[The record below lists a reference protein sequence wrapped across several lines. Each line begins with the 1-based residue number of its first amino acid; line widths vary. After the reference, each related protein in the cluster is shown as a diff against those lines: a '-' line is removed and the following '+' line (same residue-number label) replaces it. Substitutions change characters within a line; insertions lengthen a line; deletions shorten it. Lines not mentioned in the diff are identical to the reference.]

1 MIVHVTRFILVS
13 VGVISGLAIM
23 RMADWVAI
31 TGLPENLLS
40 LVSVVLGWSIGYVIG
55 GIVGREL
62 NRTILELE
70 NRLSRLSA
78 MDLALSATGL
88 LIGLLASLI
97 IAWPL
102 RLVEP
107 AWMAVLLA
115 VSISLLFGYVSVRV
129 ALLKR
134 AEVARIFSGK
144 TGLSAA
150 DASREK
156 MLLLDTSA
164 LIDGRFVELH
174 SMGYLDYWLRVP
186 RFVLAE
192 LQTLA
197 DSADD
202 IKRARGRRGL
212 DLLARLHDTE
222 RVVEVFEADMPD
234 LTDTDSKLMELALE
248 TGAAILTLDMNLTKV
263 ARIRG
268 IEVLNINEIALALRP
283 SYLPGEEI
291 KVRLVKAGKE
301 QDQGVGYLD
310 DGTMVIAID
319 SADFIG
325 EEIVAQVTSV
335 LQTAG
340 GRMMFV
346 QRRAAA
352 QAAGG
357 SIDQ

>member
-1 MIVHVTRFILVS
+1 MIVHVTRFIS
-13 VGVISGLAIM
+13 VALGVISGLLIL
-23 RMADWVAI
+23 RMADWVEI
-31 TGLPENLLS
+31 TGLPENPLT

-62 NRTILELE
+62 SRVILDIET
-70 NRLSRLSA
+70 RLSRLSA
-78 MDLALSATGL
+78 MDLALSAAGL
-88 LIGLLASLI
+88 FIGLLASLI

-107 AWMAVLLA
+107 AWVAVLLA
-115 VSISLLFGYVSVRV
+115 VSTSLLFGYVSVRV

-134 AEVARIFSGK
+134 DEVARILFGK
-144 TGLSAA
+144 AAFSAA
-150 DASREK
+150 DTSREK

-164 LIDGRFVELH
+164 LIDGRFVEMH

-212 DLLARLHDTE
+212 DLVARLHDTE
-222 RVVEVFEADMPD
+222 RMVEVFEADVPD
-234 LTDTDSKLMELALE
+234 LTETDSKLMELALE
-248 TGAAILTLDMNLTKV
+248 TGAAIMTLDMNLTKV
-263 ARIRG
+263 ARVRD

-291 KVRLVKAGKE
+291 KVRLVKPGKE

-325 EEIVAQVTSV
+325 KEIVAQVTSV
-335 LQTAG
+335 LQTGG

-352 QAAGG
+352 QPAGD

>member
-1 MIVHVTRFILVS
+1 MIVHVTRFISVA
-13 VGVISGLAIM
+13 VGVISGLAIV
-23 RMADWVAI
+23 RLADWVEI
-31 TGLPENLLS
+31 TGLPINLLTF
-40 LVSVVLGWSIGYVIG
+40 VSVVLGWSIGYVIG

-62 NRTILELE
+62 S
-70 NRLSRLSA
+70 RLITEIEGYLRRLSA
-78 MDLALSATGL
+78 TDLALSAIGL
-88 LIGLLASLI
+88 LIGLLASFI

-107 AWMAVLLA
+107 AWVAVLLA
-115 VSISLLFGYVSVRV
+115 LNISLLFGYVSVRI

-134 AEVARIFSGK
+134 AEVAKILLGRS
-144 TGLSAA
+144 SSSVA
-150 DASREK
+150 DTDREK
-156 MLLLDTSA
+156 MLFLDTSA
-164 LIDGRFVELH
+164 LIDGRFVELR
-174 SMGYLDYWLRVP
+174 SMGYLDYSLRIP
-186 RFVLAE
+186 RFVLSE

-212 DLLARLHDTE
+212 DLLARLHDKE
-222 RVVEVFEADMPD
+222 RQVEVFEADVPD
-234 LTDTDSKLMELALE
+234 MTDTDSKLMELALE
-248 TGAAILTLDMNLTKV
+248 TGAAILTVDLNLTKV
-263 ARIRG
+263 ARVRG
-268 IEVLNINEIALALRP
+268 AEVLNINEAALALRP
-283 SYLPGEEI
+283 SYLPGEEV
-291 KVRLVKAGKE
+291 KVRLVKVGKE

-346 QRRAAA
+346 QRPAT
-352 QAAGG
+352 QPTGG
-357 SIDQ
+357 GLGQ